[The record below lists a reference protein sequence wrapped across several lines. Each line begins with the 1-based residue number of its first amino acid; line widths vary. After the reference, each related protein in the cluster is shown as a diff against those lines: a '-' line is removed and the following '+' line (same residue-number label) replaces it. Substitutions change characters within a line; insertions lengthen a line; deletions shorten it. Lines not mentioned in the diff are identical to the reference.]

1 MKRTL
6 PLLAIL
12 FAYRV
17 VHADPQLISETRTVA
32 EFRAIDL
39 AGMISVDVTVGK
51 PASVVIT
58 GEPELVAKV
67 TTSVADHTLVIGTKL
82 DNNQSVRGDQLK
94 AVVTVPDLTSVSLSG
109 MGSLRV
115 AGIANARLA
124 VDLSGLGSLTI
135 KGATGDLHAKLNGA
149 GSLVAKTLIAKD
161 ATVVLDGLGSASV
174 YATDSINANV
184 TGAGSL
190 SVHGHP
196 ARVKKSV
203 SGLGSFKIH

>member
-1 MKRTL
+1 MKRAL
-6 PLLAIL
+6 PLLALL

-17 VHADPQLISETRTVA
+17 GHADPQLVSETRAVA

-39 AGMISVDVTVGK
+39 PGMIGVDVTVGK

-58 GEPELVAKV
+58 GEPSLVAKV
-67 TTSVADHTLVIGTKL
+67 TTRVENGTLVIDTKL
-82 DNNQSVRGDQLK
+82 DNQSLRDDQLK

-115 AGIANARLA
+115 AGIASARLA

-135 KGATGDLHAKLNGA
+135 KGATDTLHAKLNGA
-149 GSLVAKTLIAKD
+149 GSLVAKALIAKH

-174 YATDSINANV
+174 YATESIDANV

-203 SGLGSFKIH
+203 SGLGSLKIH